1 MLATGTG
8 ESDWRLGLESLRK
21 LGEFKSTYHYP
32 CEQSPHFLLLAG
44 MSLIKD

>member
-1 MLATGTG
+1 MVANGIG
-8 ESDWRLGLESLRK
+8 ECGWRLALESLRK